1 VVREETL
8 SAVLSEFA
16 RTMVTDFPIQRIL
29 DHFVQRVVQVLPV
42 TAAGVTL
49 IEPGLAP
56 RYVAAS
62 SPEALEYEQMQT
74 ELGQGPCV
82 LAYHS
87 GQAVAVP
94 QLDRDGR
101 FPQFA
106 PRALAR
112 GMRAVFT
119 FPLRHGDGRL
129 GALDLYRDAEGD
141 LDQEDMVAAQTLAD
155 VAAAYLINAQA
166 REDSESDAKRFE
178 ALSLHDPLTGL
189 PNRTLLE
196 QRIEHA
202 ARRAQREHTS
212 AAVLFADLDGF
223 KNANDTHGH
232 RVGDELL
239 KVVAGRLAGL
249 VRPGDT
255 LARVS
260 GDEFVC
266 LCEDLNSVND
276 AETVA
281 QRIHDAFLT
290 PFTVDGAEIALTA
303 SVGIAYAGPGDEIS
317 QDLVATADIAMYQA
331 KEAGGGRHQIFDIR
345 AATTGRR

>member
-1 VVREETL
+1 MVREETL

-29 DHFVQRVVQVLPV
+29 DAFVQRVVQVLPV

-62 SPEALEYEQMQT
+62 SPEALAYERMQT

-87 GQAVAVP
+87 GEAVSVP
-94 QLDRDGR
+94 QLHCDGR

-106 PRALAR
+106 PRALAS
-112 GMRAVFT
+112 GMGAVFT

-129 GALDLYRDAEGD
+129 GALDLYRDIPGD
-141 LDQEDMVAAQTLAD
+141 LDDADMVAAQTLAD

-166 REDSESDAKRFE
+166 REDSQSDVKHFE
-178 ALSLHDPLTGL
+178 ELSLHDPLTGL

-202 ARRAQREHTS
+202 AQRAQREHTS
-212 AAVLFADLDGF
+212 AAVLFTDLDRF
-223 KNANDTHGH
+223 KNANDTYGH
-232 RVGDELL
+232 QVGDELL
-239 KVVAGRLAGL
+239 KEVAARLVGL

-266 LCEDLNSVND
+266 LCEDLGSVDD
-276 AETVA
+276 AETLA
-281 QRIHDAFLT
+281 QRIHDAFLA
-290 PFTVDGAEIALTA
+290 PFTVDKAEIVLTA
-303 SVGIAYAGPGDEIS
+303 SVGIAYAGPGEEIS
-317 QDLVATADIAMYQA
+317 QDLVTTADTAMYQA

-345 AATTGRR
+345 TPPRSTQ